1 MDLKE
6 LCSKIPN
13 LLKYLDLN
21 KKAIYKYNELSSTN
35 LDNKLLINK
44 LSTTI
49 LLLQNANIINI
60 KRKLLETLNF
70 EIMEKYNNNLNFN
83 SEYFPSKSNLQDL
96 SYIVSKIRDNCKNE
110 EKKNKINKDLK
121 KINELIEKNLESKD
135 SCICINQ
142 CKSKKLHEQ
151 IRMTLE
157 FLRYCKKRLHPFV
170 HCEGNNMNL
179 YLLPK
184 SLFESNIKYSEYI
197 FSLKDK

>member
-21 KKAIYKYNELSSTN
+21 KKAIDKYNELSSTN

-110 EKKNKINKDLK
+110 EKK
-121 KINELIEKNLESKD
+121 
-135 SCICINQ
+135 
-142 CKSKKLHEQ
+142 
-151 IRMTLE
+151 
-157 FLRYCKKRLHPFV
+157 
-170 HCEGNNMNL
+170 
-179 YLLPK
+179 
-184 SLFESNIKYSEYI
+184 IK
-197 FSLKDK
+197 